1 MAQAK
6 RPGPGQW
13 LRYALGGGLPDDLHD
28 WVLRDTTGPTWVLR
42 HIVRSLVYIAPLILI
57 VLLALPG
64 PFWIR
69 GLAAIGGAVMSLIY
83 SAAYLVESTERR
95 LLKAGYPAGTGESI
109 RRKRYEA
116 AREAASVKRRA
127 RLAERQARARR

>member
-13 LRYALGGGLPDDLHD
+13 LRYAVGGGLPEDLRE
-28 WVLRDTTGPTWVLR
+28 WVLQDTTGRTWALR
-42 HIVRSLVYIAPLILI
+42 HIARSLIYIAPLVVVILI
-57 VLLALPG
+57 FLPG

-69 GLAAIGGAVMSLIY
+69 GLAVIGGAVMTLIY

-95 LLKAGYPAGTGESI
+95 LLKAGYPPGMGESI
-109 RRKRYEA
+109 RRKRSEA
-116 AREAASVKRRA
+116 ARDAASAKRRA
-127 RLAERQARARR
+127 RLAERQAKARR

>member
-13 LRYALGGGLPDDLHD
+13 LRYAVGGGLPEELRD

-42 HIVRSLVYIAPLILI
+42 HIARSLIYIAPLVIIILI
-57 VLLALPG
+57 FLPG

-69 GLAAIGGAVMSLIY
+69 GLAVIGGTVMTLIY

-95 LLKAGYPAGTGESI
+95 LLKAGYPPGTGESI
-109 RRKRYEA
+109 RRKRSEA
-116 AREAASVKRRA
+116 ARDAASAKRRA